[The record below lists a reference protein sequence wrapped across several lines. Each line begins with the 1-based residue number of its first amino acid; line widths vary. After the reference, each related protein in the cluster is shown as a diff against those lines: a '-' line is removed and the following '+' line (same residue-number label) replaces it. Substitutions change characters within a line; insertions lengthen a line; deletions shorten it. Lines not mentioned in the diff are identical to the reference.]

1 MAVDIPALTGDPLGP
16 GFPADNPARV
26 AAVAA
31 TAARLDDAV
40 PVLLVPVRLE
50 TRFDQIG
57 VPTTPGVTPAE
68 QFTVAL
74 TAVADTLAT
83 LAGSDLATRL
93 PTGGPAR
100 AQYKRD
106 TEDPLIAGVEEL
118 LTRADTARATAA
130 AAVRDL
136 PTAAPDPAQRERIRI
151 AAQRITD
158 QLGNARTAL
167 AAVRSPYH
175 RDRLTTRLDQ
185 LATATGPV
193 LAAAGASQ
201 KPSGGE
207 RLRDALDNATL
218 AATALDVPGQDHLQ
232 RYETVLAAAGPLL
245 AAVRDAARTAADL
258 PEIPAAEAA
267 DLRERAAR
275 LRAAVD
281 AATAP
286 VRALLDQAGPQVRPA
301 AERAQRLTD
310 ETARLA
316 DTLDRLP
323 TSGGTPPATAPP
335 GGVVPPGGGVPPGG
349 RVAVTRTVDVL
360 RVRIF
365 PDDVSVLTHERDLTQ
380 AERDAGAAYWAT
392 GTAGGGDDTAYRAAW
407 RALVGKHGS
416 RRAAWV
422 ARQTRPDD
430 HTPPPAEVSEALR
443 TLRVLDRRIDEVAS
457 RQGRRPDAL
466 TGAVDDAA
474 AAVGALTALSPAVAA
489 RIQDAAASAS
499 LRLAGLGLPD
509 HLTDLPASVDALAA
523 HTATLTADPAAVA
536 APAGQPPPAKAGTW
550 TQPPRAGLMP
560 TRFVVVTVSGDRV
573 SHTVCG
579 NPVPADLALGLD
591 PGDAQPDRAMRW
603 LVDYAEAEAN
613 GMAITVPITAQEA
626 AIGFDRVYV
635 LGLATPDPTANAGR
649 LADAVDDHHYT
660 GVGLSLL
667 PVDSPTNSTD
677 TAESVFSSSAD
688 PDATFTVEQ
697 GPPLVADPA
706 PGPASPVPDGW
717 VLARALGVPVDVFAH
732 VEHAGGT
739 DIADAL
745 TAARALWPAT
755 LGYAAEEL
763 LGELIGLTGQDL
775 LHVFGTAH
783 VLARGTL
790 PSLRV
795 GHQPYGVLATS
806 AFSRWTPDG
815 GDTLPAG
822 PGLTADQ
829 VRQRFQ
835 LLLRDTLAIMNA
847 DWTRHRQASV
857 RHAGGTPGTNPQ
869 QQVIELLGLD
879 STTVGFAQ
887 RFSVNAGRK
896 GGGFGWSTLHVGL
909 PGKTPDPQDVAGA
922 YALMERF
929 APVLRAAFGLGGGPL
944 LDRGAV
950 AAAFVDT
957 YERISSSRGYEVR
970 YLDTDVHLHGPV
982 APDTGMAARVAAL
995 LAATP
1000 EDLARQ
1006 AGDGTPAPLLI
1017 LLLRHALLVQARD
1030 TALRIAAREG
1040 MATDELR
1047 ARIGS
1052 GDLFRITTLTGD
1064 IRVSRWSY
1072 LLARLSRLNGL
1083 LGLQFPTGPGSLYA
1097 YLTAGGAE
1105 HRLHEYVAHR
1115 GDNPLFTGFGGSGRH
1130 ADLMAAAR
1138 DHAAAV
1144 QRLGQLPAD
1153 RLDQLTRE
1161 HLDACSHR
1169 LDAWI
1174 LGLADERLTAMRAA
1188 HPSGVHLGAFG
1199 WVEALTPKP
1208 RQRAT
1213 GVPAPLDA
1221 GIPVYLQ
1228 AGNEGF
1234 VHAPSVTHAVTAAVL
1249 RAGYVAQGED
1259 PAGDARA
1266 RMSVNLSSRRV
1277 RTALAVLDG
1286 ITAGNDL
1293 GSLLGYQLER
1303 DLHEA
1308 GEYDGVELDALIAPL
1323 RSAFPSVVPVD
1334 PAGAAVPAAE
1344 RLVVDGLRLLT
1355 AVRDWVRLH
1364 GGTSTGRLLDVLRA
1378 GGNALY
1384 PFGVVAADGTVLLPP
1399 RTDPTRLD
1407 PVLEAIDRLADTV
1420 DAVGD
1425 LVTVEG
1431 VHQIVQGNHPR
1442 AAAVL
1447 SAFGQGRAPARPEV
1461 VDTPA
1466 EGLRVTHRLLL
1477 HLARVDARDLSPQ
1490 TQPDAA
1496 TRDAARTAALPTGWA
1511 DAPMTARAA
1520 AEPTLNRW
1528 LGELLGPAGMTR
1540 VAVVDPGGGHVAD
1553 VSLRSLEVQ
1562 PLDLL
1567 AAMHEG
1573 FEAALTELSAR
1584 LVDTLRPIDVRDGQ
1598 PEPALSISLDRRPD
1612 WPAEVRSL
1620 PETAALLE
1628 AVTALATGWRVAEPG
1643 DYLLAETAAAAAG
1656 GGGVDV
1662 DELAL
1667 RATDAVDEL
1676 AALGLRLAALISDGA
1691 DGSDAA
1697 VLAGDP
1703 VAYLAGRRDT
1713 YRGATDTAPT
1723 ADGPPP
1729 PMTRLRDWWARRDDA
1744 RRAVLDAAG
1753 YGVKVT
1759 PVTRWT
1765 SRDQVGR
1772 ELLDTVE
1779 AAYLDV
1785 TRRLAAAVP
1794 KVTAAQAAPAGSAAA
1809 ARAWREVLPAVFG
1822 SGFPAM
1828 PHLTISNEDEIAAGL
1843 AAPPVRADPLAVQR
1857 WLVGAATVRDGAQAL
1872 STTLALADAF
1882 ADQPFTGQPL
1892 DTAVVQLPSRAGE
1905 VWAGA
1910 SWAADAGGGTAPDGD
1925 RISLV
1930 LLRPADRPTES
1941 TPALAILLDGWLELV
1956 PAASTTTA
1964 VAFHYDQ
1971 PDARAPQ
1978 SLLLA
1983 VPPARRGA
1991 WRLEDLVQTLHDT
2004 LELAKNRAVEPEHL
2018 RDDVYGQLLPALIGD
2033 IAPYGPGGGLVDH
2046 RVVLDYALMQPSE
2059 KP

>member
-1 MAVDIPALTGDPLGP
+1 MAVDIPALTGDTLGP

-50 TRFDQIG
+50 TRFDQIR
-57 VPTTPGVTPAE
+57 VPSSAGLTPAE

-74 TAVADTLAT
+74 TAVADALAA
-83 LAGSDLATRL
+83 LAASNLATRL

-100 AQYKRD
+100 TQYKRD
-106 TEDPLIAGVEEL
+106 TEDPLITGVDKL
-118 LTRADTARATAA
+118 LDRADAARATAA
-130 AAVRDL
+130 AAIRDL
-136 PTAAPDPAQRERIRI
+136 PPAPPDAAQRERIRV
-151 AAQRITD
+151 AAGRITD
-158 QLGNARTAL
+158 LLGKARTAL
-167 AAVRSPYH
+167 AGVRSAYH
-175 RDRLTTRLDQ
+175 RDRLTARLDR
-185 LATATGPV
+185 LAAAAKPV
-193 LAAAGASQ
+193 LAAAGGVQ
-201 KPSGGE
+201 RPPGPD
-207 RLRDALDNATL
+207 RLRDTLEDATR
-218 AATALDVPGQDHLQ
+218 AATALDLPGQDHLQ
-232 RYETVLAAAGPLL
+232 RYEALLAAADPLL
-245 AAVRDAARTAADL
+245 AAVRDAALLAADL
-258 PEIPAAEAA
+258 PGVPPDEAA
-267 DLRERAAR
+267 DLRGRAQR

-281 AATAP
+281 TATGP
-286 VRALLDQAGPQVRPA
+286 VRALLDQTGPQVRPVT
-301 AERAQRLTD
+301 ERAQMLHD
-310 ETARLA
+310 EAARLA

-323 TSGGTPPATAPP
+323 TGAGTGPATLAAP
-335 GGVVPPGGGVPPGG
+335 
-349 RVAVTRTVDVL
+349 AAATRTVDVL

-365 PDDVSVLTHERDLTQ
+365 PDDVSVLTHERDLTA
-380 AERDAGAAYWAT
+380 AERAAGAAYWAA

-407 RALVGKHGS
+407 RALVAKHGP

-430 HTPPPAEVSEALR
+430 HTPPPPEVSEALR
-443 TLRVLDRRIDEVAS
+443 ALRVLDRRIEEVAS
-457 RQGRRPDAL
+457 REGRRPDSLAR
-466 TGAVDDAA
+466 AVADAA
-474 AAVGALTALSPAVAA
+474 TAVRALTALPPAVAA
-489 RIQDAAASAS
+489 RIRDAAASAS
-499 LRLAGLGLPD
+499 LRLAGLGQPD
-509 HLTDLPASVDALAA
+509 HFTDLPATVDALAA
-523 HTATLTADPAAVA
+523 HTAALPPDPAPTPAAVT
-536 APAGQPPPAKAGTW
+536 APAGQPPPAKSGTW

-560 TRFVVVTVSGDRV
+560 TRFLVVTVTGDRV
-573 SHTVCG
+573 SHAVCG
-579 NPVPADLALGLD
+579 NPVPGDLALGLD
-591 PGDAQPDRAMRW
+591 PGDAHPDRTMRW
-603 LVDYAEAEAN
+603 LVDYADAEAN
-613 GMAITVPITAQEA
+613 GMAITVPITAHEA
-626 AIGFDRVYV
+626 ATGFDRVYA

-649 LADAVDDHHYT
+649 LADAVEDHHYT
-660 GVGLSLL
+660 GAGLSLL
-667 PVDSPTNSTD
+667 PVGSPTNSTD
-677 TAESVFSSSAD
+677 AAESVFSSSTD
-688 PDATFTVEQ
+688 PDATFAIEQ
-697 GPPLVADPA
+697 GPPLIADPT
-706 PGPASPVPDGW
+706 PASEPAPDGW
-717 VLARALGVPVDVFAH
+717 LLARALGLPADVFAH
-732 VEHAGGT
+732 VEHADGT

-745 TAARALWPAT
+745 TATTALWPAT

-763 LGELIGLTGQDL
+763 LGELIGLDGQDL
-775 LHVFGTAH
+775 LRAFGTAH

-795 GHQPYGVLATS
+795 SHQPYGVLATS

-822 PGLTADQ
+822 PGLTDEQAQ
-829 VRQRFQ
+829 QRFRV
-835 LLLRDTLAIMNA
+835 LLRDTLAIMNA
-847 DWTRHRQASV
+847 DWTRHRQAHV
-857 RHAGGTPGTNPQ
+857 HHADGTPAANPQ

-879 STTVGFAQ
+879 STAVGYAQ

-909 PGKTPDPQDVAGA
+909 PGKTPDPQDAAGA

-929 APVLRAAFGLGGGPL
+929 APVLRDAFGLGGGPL
-944 LDRGAV
+944 LDKGAV

-970 YLDTDVHLHGPV
+970 YLDTDVPLHGPV
-982 APDTGMAARVAAL
+982 APDAGIPAIAGM

-1006 AGDGTPAPLLI
+1006 AVDGTPAPLLI

-1040 MATDELR
+1040 MATAELR

-1052 GDLFRITTLTGD
+1052 GDLFRITTLAGD

-1083 LGLQFPTGPGSLYA
+1083 LGLRFPAAPGSLYA
-1097 YLTAGGAE
+1097 YLTRGGPE

-1115 GDNPLFTGFGGSGRH
+1115 GDNPLFTGFAGSARH
-1130 ADLMAAAR
+1130 TDLMAAAR

-1144 QRLGQLPAD
+1144 QRLGELPTD

-1161 HLDACSHR
+1161 HLDVCSHR

-1174 LGLADERLTAMRAA
+1174 LGLADERLAAMRVA
-1188 HPSGVHLGAFG
+1188 HPTGVHLGAFG
-1199 WVEALTPKP
+1199 WVEALAPKP

-1213 GVPAPLDA
+1213 GVPAALA
-1221 GIPVYLQ
+1221 GGGPAYLQ

-1259 PAGDARA
+1259 PAGEARA

-1286 ITAGNDL
+1286 ITAGNDV

-1308 GEYDGVELDALIAPL
+1308 GEFDGVELDALIAPL

-1334 PAGAAVPAAE
+1334 PAAAAVPTAE

-1364 GGTSTGRLLDVLRA
+1364 GGATTGRLLDALR
-1378 GGNALY
+1378 GGGYALY

-1407 PVLEAIDRLADTV
+1407 PVLEAIDRLADTI

-1442 AAAVL
+1442 AAAAL
-1447 SAFGQGRAPARPEV
+1447 SAFGQARAPARPEV

-1477 HLARVDARDLSPQ
+1477 HLARVDARGLSPQ
-1490 TQPDAA
+1490 TVPDAGA
-1496 TRDAARTAALPTGWA
+1496 RDAARRAALPAGWT
-1511 DAPMTARAA
+1511 DAAMTARAA

-1540 VAVVDPGGGHVAD
+1540 VAVVDEAGDHVAD
-1553 VSLRSLEVQ
+1553 VSLRSLQVQ

-1584 LVDTLRPIDVRDGQ
+1584 LVDTLRPIDVRDGE
-1598 PEPALSISLDRRPD
+1598 PAPALSISLDRRPD
-1612 WPAEVRSL
+1612 WPADVRSL

-1628 AVTALATGWRVAEPG
+1628 AVTTLATGWRAAEPS

-1656 GGGVDV
+1656 AGGVDA

-1667 RATDAVDEL
+1667 RATDAVDSL
-1676 AALGLRLAALISDGA
+1676 IALGLRLAALISDGA
-1691 DGSDAA
+1691 DGTDPA

-1703 VAYLAGRRDT
+1703 LAYLAAHRDT
-1713 YRGATDTAPT
+1713 YRGATAAPP
-1723 ADGPPP
+1723 ADGPAP
-1729 PMTRLRDWWARRDDA
+1729 PMARLRDWWARRDDA

-1753 YGVKVT
+1753 YGVKIT

-1765 SRDQVGR
+1765 TRDQVGR

-1785 TRRLAAAVP
+1785 ARRLAAAVP
-1794 KVTAAQAAPAGSAAA
+1794 KVTAAQATAAGSTAA
-1809 ARAWREVLPAVFG
+1809 ARAWGEVLQVVFG

-1843 AAPPVRADPLAVQR
+1843 AAPPVRADPLAVER
-1857 WLVGAATVRDGAQAL
+1857 WLAGAATVRDGAQAL

-1882 ADQPFTGQPL
+1882 AEQPFTGQPL
-1892 DTAVVQLPSRAGE
+1892 DTAVVQLPARAGE

-1910 SWAADAGGGTAPDGD
+1910 SWAADAGGGPAPDGD

-1930 LLRPADRPTES
+1930 LLRPADRPTGG
-1941 TPALAILLDGWLELV
+1941 TPALAILLDGWLEMI
-1956 PAASTTTA
+1956 PAGSTTTA
-1964 VAFHYDQ
+1964 VALHYDQ

-2046 RVVLDYALMQPSE
+2046 RVVLDFALMQPAE